1 MKDTY
6 LLDNYSIN
14 CKGNLIDFSTPKIMG
29 IINLTPDSF
38 YDGGKIKSDKDLLNK
53 VEKFLSQGADFIDI
67 GGYSSRPGAQ
77 KVKEEE
83 EIKRIIPNL
92 KLITNAFPD
101 AIISVDT
108 FRSKIAEESLING
121 ASIINDISAWGIDEK
136 LFDVIIKYKCPYVLM
151 HMKGNPSSMQNNPT
165 YNNVTQEIIKFLSN
179 KLKNLQKNGVHD
191 VIIDPGF
198 GFGKSIE
205 HNYKI
210 MSELNQINLLNQ
222 PILVGI
228 SRKSM
233 IYNLLEINSLKSI
246 NGTTALNMYA
256 LNNGAKILRVHDIK
270 EAAECIK
277 IYQQLKN

>member
-1 MKDTY
+1 
-6 LLDNYSIN
+6 
-14 CKGNLIDFSTPKIMG
+14 MG

-53 VEKFLSQGADFIDI
+53 VEKFISQGADFIDI

-77 KVKEEE
+77 KVNEED

-108 FRSKIAEESLING
+108 FRSKIAEESINNG
-121 ASIINDISAWGIDEK
+121 ASIINDISAWEIDEK
-136 LFDVIIKYKCPYVLM
+136 LFKVIVKYKCPYVLM

-179 KLKNLQKNGVHD
+179 KLKAFQKNGVHD

-233 IYNLLEINSLKSI
+233 IYNLLEINALESI